1 GLDPVLLTAGKEAK
15 GQPGLS
21 ATRDGFR
28 YLFTEAATKSQFE
41 KDPDRYAIQ
50 FHGQCAMMRSARAR
64 PDLFAVYKGRIYAFG
79 SEGCKA
85 TFLER
90 PEELARPGR
99 NVAILVFDGMELLDF
114 AGPAEVFT
122 SAGRGSAFQVYTVAA
137 T

>member
-1 GLDPVLLTAGKEAK
+1 MTAWTRPAAALFALALLALAGEAATPGEEPVALGGLDPVLLTAGKEAK

-64 PDLFAVYKGRIYAFG
+64 PDLFAVYKGRIYA
-79 SEGCKA
+79 
-85 TFLER
+85 
-90 PEELARPGR
+90 
-99 NVAILVFDGMELLDF
+99 
-114 AGPAEVFT
+114 
-122 SAGRGSAFQVYTVAA
+122 
-137 T
+137 